1 MQMRLR
7 DIGQLVQGLPARM
20 QLTGLTLEQKAE
32 LSSWPNLWPFKLSVF
47 LPWGAALCFLS
58 AVLIS
63 NELKLL
69 FVRSITSWL
78 GERLKINSPGA
89 LPGHFLCNTL
99 IVLPSWSNPSGCY
112 YLTFQHQ
119 LTQKPKSTLAKVA
132 TNVHCIH
139 FQSGAGAT
147 LGFCSVFFF
156 GLLKSMVSEKSLS

>member
-78 GERLKINSPGA
+78 GERLKINSPTGA
-89 LPGHFLCNTL
+89 PRTFPVQHVDCPSFLKQQLRMLLFNLSTPINTKAEKHFSKSCYKCTL
-99 IVLPSWSNPSGCY
+99 HSFSKWGRC
-112 YLTFQHQ
+112 H
-119 LTQKPKSTLAKVA
+119 
-132 TNVHCIH
+132 
-139 FQSGAGAT
+139 
-147 LGFCSVFFF
+147 F
-156 GLLKSMVSEKSLS
+156 GLL